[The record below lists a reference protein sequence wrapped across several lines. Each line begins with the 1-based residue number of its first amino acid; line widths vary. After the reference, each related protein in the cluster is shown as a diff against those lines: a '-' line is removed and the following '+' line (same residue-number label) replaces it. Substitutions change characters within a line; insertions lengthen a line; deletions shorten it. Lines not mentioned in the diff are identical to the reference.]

1 MGRAGDGAST
11 VDATGRV
18 HGIDG
23 LHVADAS
30 IIPSTP
36 RANTN
41 MPTLVVA
48 ERIAERL
55 GALASKPA

>member
-11 VDATGRV
+11 
-18 HGIDG
+18 
-23 LHVADAS
+23 VADAS

-55 GALASKPA
+55 GALASKPAQ